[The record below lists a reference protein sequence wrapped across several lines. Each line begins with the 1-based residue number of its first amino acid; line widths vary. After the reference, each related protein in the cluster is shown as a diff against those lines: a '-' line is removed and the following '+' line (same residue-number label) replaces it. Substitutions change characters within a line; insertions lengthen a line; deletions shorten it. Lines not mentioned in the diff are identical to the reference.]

1 MSATRPKHL
10 AIWQIRMPLPAIV
23 SILHRASGAL
33 LFAAVPFM
41 LYALQGTLSSADR
54 FEAFRAC
61 IAHPLV
67 KLALLAVLWAFLH
80 HACAGIRF
88 LLMDIHKGVELP
100 KARASAYAVLGV
112 SIVLTIVTG
121 GLTW

>member
-1 MSATRPKHL
+1 
-10 AIWQIRMPLPAIV
+10 MPSIV

-33 LFAAVPFM
+33 LFIAVPFM

-61 IAHPLV
+61 IGNPVV
-67 KLALLAVLWAFLH
+67 KMGLLLVLWAFLH

-88 LLMDIHKGVELP
+88 LLMDIQKGIELP
-100 KARASAYAVLGV
+100 MARLSAKLVLVV
-112 SIVLTIVTG
+112 SIILTVLIG